1 VLTKKDK
8 HLAAAQKFL
17 ERGHDHRAL
26 EEFARVVQ
34 EDPTDTR
41 TWLRMAEIHV
51 RHGAL
56 AEAREIYLR
65 TAEIYTGQG
74 FIPKAVTVYKSVLK
88 LTPGLPHV
96 RLALGEAYRRLGLVA
111 DALQELELAAAEL
124 QQSPRPADAL
134 PALRKMVELHPDNV
148 VSRIRLAEA
157 ASQAGRTDEAVR
169 EFGQACDQLRLE
181 GRADEFVRVAER
193 LLFHRPDNF
202 AVARDLAAAYIARKN
217 PRLALAKLQAAL
229 KAGPRDPENVTLLAE
244 AMAQLDPHRA
254 ISVWRE
260 LAEIH
265 AEAHRE
271 AARDAAVRAALA
283 LDPTD
288 GETREMAAHWG
299 VSPARPGGQNRAGA
313 PGATPGGQL
322 RPGSP
327 AGPPGGP
334 NRPGAPGWAEPSAT
348 HALGAAAARVRL
360 PPPKVAGGTVSSVV
374 TSVQALPP
382 DFAPQDRSAVSSG
395 MFSGVSRPGVSGLT
409 PMGDVARILSE
420 AEVFVKYGLAERA
433 IDHLRKIFALEPE
446 HREARERLAAVLA
459 QSGRRREAATELA
472 TLARQLRAANDPG
485 AAQLADRALALDP
498 ACAQAAELLG
508 RATAPPVPERR
519 AGDEDLATELEQLDF
534 FAQQSLHDEARA
546 VLIDLEQRFP
556 GHPLLAE
563 RRRAFAAEGPG
574 AIPGG
579 GPVAAP
585 AGPVAKL
592 SPSENADPATHGDLG
607 IAYKQMGLYDAAIDE
622 FKQLATDK
630 TRAVFAYTM
639 IGECVEAKGELG
651 EAVKRYKEALNLP
664 QATAQESVE
673 LYYLLGAVFEQL
685 GDVREALYFFEN
697 VGKRDP
703 GFRDVKKRIVALK
716 TPSGVRH

>member
-17 ERGHDHRAL
+17 ERAQDHRAL

-34 EDPTDTR
+34 EDPADTR
-41 TWLRMAEIHV
+41 TWLKMAEIHV

-65 TAEIYTGQG
+65 TAEIYIGQG
-74 FIPKAVTVYKSVLK
+74 FLPKAVTVYKSVLK
-88 LTPGLPHV
+88 LTPGLPQV
-96 RLALGEAYRRLGLVA
+96 RIALSEAYRRLGMVA
-111 DALQELELAAAEL
+111 DALHELELAVAEL
-124 QQSPRPADAL
+124 QQSSRPADAL

-148 VSRIRLAEA
+148 VSRIRLAEG
-157 ASQAGRTDEAVR
+157 ASQAGRTEEAIR
-169 EFGQACDQLRLE
+169 EFGQASDQLKME
-181 GRADEFVRVAER
+181 GRADEYVRVAER

-217 PRLALAKLQAAL
+217 PRLALAKLQSAL
-229 KAGPRDPENVTLLAE
+229 KAAPRDPQNVTLLAE
-244 AMAQLDPHRA
+244 AMVELDPRKA

-271 AARDAAVRAALA
+271 DARDAAVRAALV

-288 GETREMAAHWG
+288 GETRELAARWG
-299 VSPARPGGQNRAGA
+299 LS
-313 PGATPGGQL
+313 
-322 RPGSP
+322 
-327 AGPPGGP
+327 
-334 NRPGAPGWAEPSAT
+334 
-348 HALGAAAARVRL
+348 LGAAAARARL
-360 PPPKVAGGTVSSVV
+360 PPPKGPSGTISSVV

-382 DFAPQDRSAVSSG
+382 EFARQDRSGVLPG
-395 MFSGVSRPGVSGLT
+395 MSSRPGVSGLT
-409 PMGDVARILSE
+409 PMSDVARILSE
-420 AEVFVKYGLAERA
+420 ADVFVKYGLAERA
-433 IDHLRKIFALEPE
+433 VDHLRRIFALEPE
-446 HREARERLAAVLA
+446 HHEARERLAAVLV
-459 QSGRRREAATELA
+459 QTGRKREAAVELA
-472 TLARQLRAANDPG
+472 TLAAQLRAAGDP
-485 AAQLADRALALDP
+485 AAPKVAERALALDP
-498 ACAQAAELLG
+498 ACAEAARLLG
-508 RATAPPVPERR
+508 RRAGAPVPEPK
-519 AGDEDLATELEQLDF
+519 AAADELTTELEQLDF

-546 VLIDLEQRFP
+546 VLVDLEQRFP

-563 RRRAFAAEGPG
+563 RRRAYASESQG

-579 GPVAAP
+579 APPAGPS
-585 AGPVAKL
+585 GPVAKL

-607 IAYKQMGLYDAAIDE
+607 IAYKQMGLHDAAIEE
-622 FKQLATDK
+622 FKQLAVDK

-685 GDVREALYFFEN
+685 GDIREALYFFEN

-703 GFRDVKKRIVALK
+703 GFRDVKKRIVTLK
-716 TPSGVRH
+716 TPSGARS

>member
-1 VLTKKDK
+1 MLTKKDK

-17 ERGHDHRAL
+17 ERAQDHRAL

-34 EDPTDTR
+34 EDPADTR
-41 TWLRMAEIHV
+41 TWLKMAEIHV

-65 TAEIYTGQG
+65 TAEIYIGQG
-74 FIPKAVTVYKSVLK
+74 FLPKAVTVYKSVLK
-88 LTPGLPHV
+88 LTPAGLPQV
-96 RLALGEAYRRLGLVA
+96 RIALSEAYRRLGMVA
-111 DALQELELAAAEL
+111 DALHELELAVAEL
-124 QQSPRPADAL
+124 QQSSRPADAL

-148 VSRIRLAEA
+148 VSRIRLAEG
-157 ASQAGRTDEAVR
+157 ASQAGRTEEAIR
-169 EFGQACDQLRLE
+169 EFGQASDQLKME
-181 GRADEFVRVAER
+181 GRADEYVRVAER

-229 KAGPRDPENVTLLAE
+229 KAAPRDPQNVTLLAE
-244 AMAQLDPHRA
+244 AMVELDPRKA

-265 AEAHRE
+265 ADAHRE
-271 AARDAAVRAALA
+271 DARDAAVRAALA

-288 GETREMAAHWG
+288 GETRELAARWG
-299 VSPARPGGQNRAGA
+299 LS
-313 PGATPGGQL
+313 
-322 RPGSP
+322 
-327 AGPPGGP
+327 
-334 NRPGAPGWAEPSAT
+334 
-348 HALGAAAARVRL
+348 LGAAAARVRL
-360 PPPKVAGGTVSSVV
+360 PPPKGPSGTISSVV

-382 DFAPQDRSAVSSG
+382 EFARQDRDAR
-395 MFSGVSRPGVSGLT
+395 SGVLPGMSSRPGVSGLT
-409 PMGDVARILSE
+409 PMSDVARILSE
-420 AEVFVKYGLAERA
+420 ADVFVKYGLAERA
-433 IDHLRKIFALEPE
+433 VDHLRRIFALEPE
-446 HREARERLAAVLA
+446 HREARERLAAVLV
-459 QSGRRREAATELA
+459 QTGRKREAAVELA
-472 TLARQLRAANDPG
+472 TLAAQLRAAGDP
-485 AAQLADRALALDP
+485 AAPEVAERALALDP
-498 ACAQAAELLG
+498 ACAEAARLLG
-508 RATAPPVPERR
+508 RRPGAPAPEPK
-519 AGDEDLATELEQLDF
+519 AGADELTTELEQLDF

-546 VLIDLEQRFP
+546 VLVDLEQRFP

-563 RRRAFAAEGPG
+563 RRRAYASESQG

-579 GPVAAP
+579 GPP
-585 AGPVAKL
+585 ALPSGPVAKL

-607 IAYKQMGLYDAAIDE
+607 IAYKQMGLHDAAIEE
-622 FKQLATDK
+622 FKQLAVDK

-685 GDVREALYFFEN
+685 GDIREALYFFEN

-703 GFRDVKKRIVALK
+703 GFRDVKKRIVTLK
-716 TPSGVRH
+716 TPSGARS

>member
-1 VLTKKDK
+1 MLTKKDK

-17 ERGHDHRAL
+17 ERGQDHRAL

-34 EDPTDTR
+34 EDAADTR
-41 TWLRMAEIHV
+41 TWLKMAEIHV

-65 TAEIYTGQG
+65 TAEIYIGQG
-74 FIPKAVTVYKSVLK
+74 FLPKAVTVYKSVLK
-88 LTPGLPHV
+88 LTPGLPQV
-96 RLALGEAYRRLGLVA
+96 RIALSEAYRGLGMVA
-111 DALQELELAAAEL
+111 DALHELELAVAEL
-124 QQSPRPADAL
+124 QQSSRPADAL

-157 ASQAGRTDEAVR
+157 ASQAGRTEEAIR
-169 EFGQACDQLRLE
+169 EFGQASDQLKME
-181 GRADEFVRVAER
+181 GRADEYVRVAER

-229 KAGPRDPENVTLLAE
+229 KAAPRDPQNVTLLAE
-244 AMAQLDPHRA
+244 AMVELDPRKA

-271 AARDAAVRAALA
+271 DARDAAVRAALA
-283 LDPTD
+283 LDSTD
-288 GETREMAAHWG
+288 GETRELAARWG
-299 VSPARPGGQNRAGA
+299 LS
-313 PGATPGGQL
+313 
-322 RPGSP
+322 
-327 AGPPGGP
+327 
-334 NRPGAPGWAEPSAT
+334 
-348 HALGAAAARVRL
+348 LGAAAARVRL
-360 PPPKVAGGTVSSVV
+360 PPPKGPSGTISSVV
-374 TSVQALPP
+374 TSVQPVPP
-382 DFAPQDRSAVSSG
+382 EFAPQDRTDVRSG
-395 MFSGVSRPGVSGLT
+395 MRPGFGSGMLPGLSRPGVSGASGLT
-409 PMGDVARILSE
+409 PMSDVARILSE
-420 AEVFVKYGLAERA
+420 ADVFVKYGLAERA
-433 IDHLRKIFALEPE
+433 VDHLRRIFALEPE
-446 HREARERLAAVLA
+446 HHEARERLAAVLV
-459 QSGRRREAATELA
+459 QTGRKREAAAELA
-472 TLARQLRAANDPG
+472 TLAAQLRAAGDP
-485 AAQLADRALALDP
+485 AAAKVAERALALDP
-498 ACAQAAELLG
+498 ACAEAARLLG
-508 RATAPPVPERR
+508 RRAAAPVPEPK
-519 AGDEDLATELEQLDF
+519 ATADELATELEQLDF

-546 VLIDLEQRFP
+546 VLVDLEQRFP

-563 RRRAFAAEGPG
+563 RRRAYASEGHG

-579 GPVAAP
+579 APPAAP
-585 AGPVAKL
+585 SGPVAKL
-592 SPSENADPATHGDLG
+592 SPSEKADPATHGDLG
-607 IAYKQMGLYDAAIDE
+607 IAYKQMGLHDAAIEE
-622 FKQLATDK
+622 FKQLAADK

-685 GDVREALYFFEN
+685 GDIREALYFFEN

-703 GFRDVKKRIVALK
+703 GFRDVKKRIVTLK
-716 TPSGVRH
+716 TPSGARS

>member
-1 VLTKKDK
+1 MLTKKDK

-17 ERGHDHRAL
+17 ERAQDHRAL

-34 EDPTDTR
+34 EDPADTR
-41 TWLRMAEIHV
+41 TWLKMAEIHV

-65 TAEIYTGQG
+65 TAEIYIGQG
-74 FIPKAVTVYKSVLK
+74 FLPKAVTVYKSVLK
-88 LTPGLPHV
+88 LTPGLPQV
-96 RLALGEAYRRLGLVA
+96 RIALSEAYRRLGMVA
-111 DALQELELAAAEL
+111 DALHELELAVAEL
-124 QQSPRPADAL
+124 QQSSRPADAL

-148 VSRIRLAEA
+148 VSRIRLAEG
-157 ASQAGRTDEAVR
+157 ASQAGRTEEAIR
-169 EFGQACDQLRLE
+169 EFGQASDQLKME
-181 GRADEFVRVAER
+181 GRADEYVRVAER

-217 PRLALAKLQAAL
+217 PRLALAKLQSAL
-229 KAGPRDPENVTLLAE
+229 KAAPRDPQNVTLLAE
-244 AMAQLDPHRA
+244 AMVELDPRKA

-271 AARDAAVRAALA
+271 DARDAAVRAALV

-288 GETREMAAHWG
+288 GETRELAARWG
-299 VSPARPGGQNRAGA
+299 LS
-313 PGATPGGQL
+313 
-322 RPGSP
+322 
-327 AGPPGGP
+327 
-334 NRPGAPGWAEPSAT
+334 
-348 HALGAAAARVRL
+348 LGAAAARARL
-360 PPPKVAGGTVSSVV
+360 PPPKGPSGTISSVV

-382 DFAPQDRSAVSSG
+382 EFARQDRSGVLPG
-395 MFSGVSRPGVSGLT
+395 MSSRPGVSGLT
-409 PMGDVARILSE
+409 PMSDVARILSE
-420 AEVFVKYGLAERA
+420 ADVFVKYGLAERA
-433 IDHLRKIFALEPE
+433 VDHLRRIFALEPE
-446 HREARERLAAVLA
+446 HHEARERLAAVLV
-459 QSGRRREAATELA
+459 QTGRKREAAVELA
-472 TLARQLRAANDPG
+472 TLAAQLRAAGDP
-485 AAQLADRALALDP
+485 AAPKVAERALALDP
-498 ACAQAAELLG
+498 ACAEAARLLG
-508 RATAPPVPERR
+508 RRAGAPVPEPK
-519 AGDEDLATELEQLDF
+519 AAADELTTELEQLDF

-546 VLIDLEQRFP
+546 VLVDLEQRFP

-563 RRRAFAAEGPG
+563 RRRAYASESQG

-579 GPVAAP
+579 APPAGPS
-585 AGPVAKL
+585 GPVAKL

-607 IAYKQMGLYDAAIDE
+607 IAYKQMGLHDAAIEE
-622 FKQLATDK
+622 FKQLAVDK

-685 GDVREALYFFEN
+685 GDIREALYFFEN

-703 GFRDVKKRIVALK
+703 GFRDVKKRIVTLK
-716 TPSGVRH
+716 TPSGARS